1 MKNIFKTAF
10 VPIVLSCL
18 FLFAAHCIDWVFIK
32 WYSLFVIACSI
43 VSVLLIL
50 INKLDF
56 YAKLDKK
63 VIGYEIVLFLYM
75 VISEII
81 TLSIAGIFNGLMCP
95 VVSSILLMKESTH
108 RSEKAAIILSNPIN
122 HIGIV
127 IFAFGLEFVLTFNDS
142 FMRF

>member
-1 MKNIFKTAF
+1 M
-10 VPIVLSCL
+10 LSCL
-18 FLFAAHCIDWVFIK
+18 FLLAAHCIDWAFIK

-63 VIGYEIVLFLYM
+63 AIGYEIVLLLYM
-75 VISEII
+75 VISEIL
-81 TLSIAGIFNGLMCP
+81 TLSIAGIFNGLACP
-95 VVSSILLMKESTH
+95 TVSSILLLKESTK

-127 IFAFGLEFVLTFNDS
+127 IFAFGLEFILTFNDR